1 MNHFLNRSGRIA
13 AKKCLPRLEIT
24 NHLSTLPKVKIT
36 HTNSNGESKDL
47 GVPTIMSDETGL
59 VDSLLSYT
67 AGLVNP
73 NASNIIAF
81 SGGVDSSLVAA
92 LVYRTFHNSNLW
104 DNKQI
109 GSVRA
114 VLGVSNSLPERQL
127 NLAREVASSIGID
140 LSEVKTTEGND
151 ETYIENKGQ
160 ACFVCKSHLYAALEA
175 VSQKAYELSNGD
187 DKQNNVILYNGTN
200 NDDTEDPTRLGLV
213 AASNFS
219 VRSPLINI
227 TKDEVRIASKHLG
240 LPNHNYAASPCLRSR
255 LALGVEAT
263 ENHLKA
269 VNLAEEKVR
278 DVLNLDETMNLR
290 VRMLA
295 GQRAMVELDER
306 LASRIQQAED
316 DLRRNDF
323 ETFCKELGFNGGIGL
338 RPFKSG
344 SVST

>member
-36 HTNSNGESKDL
+36 HTNSNGESKDI
-47 GVPTIMSDETGL
+47 GVPTIISDETGL
-59 VDSLLSYT
+59 VDSLLSHT

-92 LVYRTFHNSNLW
+92 LVYRTFHNSSLW
-104 DNKQI
+104 DHKQI

-187 DKQNNVILYNGTN
+187 DKQNDVILYNGTN
-200 NDDTEDPTRLGLV
+200 KDDTEDPTRLGLV

-219 VRSPLINI
+219 VRSPLTNI

-338 RPFKSG
+338 RAFKSG